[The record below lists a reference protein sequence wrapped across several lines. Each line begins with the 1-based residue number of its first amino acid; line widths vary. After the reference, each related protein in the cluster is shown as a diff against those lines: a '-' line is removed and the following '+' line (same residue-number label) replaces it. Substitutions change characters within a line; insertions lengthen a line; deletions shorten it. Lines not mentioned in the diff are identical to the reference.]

1 MELKTRLKRGD
12 ISRVKERLNAKN
24 IEVSVQTVAD
34 TLNTDKNSKLRQEIE
49 AETLS
54 LLEERQKFEERKR
67 AFLAVAEGESQGSSQ
82 TV

>member
-67 AFLAVAEGESQGSSQ
+67 AFLAVTEGESQGSSQ